1 MEPHLPHL
9 PSLYA
14 LVKDTFHGHFGIFCM
29 PILPLGFPI
38 NRGGE
43 ELSTLTQSL
52 IQYAMHD
59 LASFLPHTKEFR
71 RAERLSEFRWELVLD
86 GEALPDS

>member
-43 ELSTLTQSL
+43 ELSTLTPYSHTN
-52 IQYAMHD
+52 AMHD
-59 LASFLPHTKEFR
+59 LAFSLPP
-71 RAERLSEFRWELVLD
+71 SEIV
-86 GEALPDS
+86 S